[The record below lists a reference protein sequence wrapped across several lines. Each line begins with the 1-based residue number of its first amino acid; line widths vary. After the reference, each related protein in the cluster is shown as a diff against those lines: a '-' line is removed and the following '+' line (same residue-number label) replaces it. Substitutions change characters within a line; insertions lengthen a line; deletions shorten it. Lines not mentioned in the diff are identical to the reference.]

1 MIRVID
7 NIQFKRFLIHNKALS
22 KQVAIN
28 LKGIHYAYFLN
39 DEILGVVSILDTKN
53 TRRVKGFLVR
63 DDCQKKGIG
72 TMLLKSVLNTE
83 KKITAFATCKSLKLF
98 LSLGFIVKNKLKNN
112 IKFLEK

>member
-1 MIRVID
+1 MIKIID
-7 NIQFKRFLIHNKALS
+7 SVQFKSFLTHNKASS

-28 LKGIHYAYFLN
+28 LKGVHYAYFLN
-39 DEILGVVSILDTKN
+39 DEILGVVSISDTKN

-63 DDCQKKGIG
+63 DDYQNKGIG
-72 TMLLKSVLNTE
+72 TMLLKNVLNTE

-98 LSLGFIVKNKLKNN
+98 LSLGFITKCKLKNN